1 VTEEP
6 GATDIT
12 DNGITVLVV
21 DDEDDIRV
29 LVRSLLER
37 SGMHVVDEA
46 DDGIE
51 ALISVAQLD
60 PPPVPTVIV
69 LDQSMPGMTGLEVA
83 ARVLAKLPDQRIVLF
98 SAFLSRDVRDQA
110 EELGVRACV
119 AKTDFLQLPEI
130 ITDLSAA

>member
-1 VTEEP
+1 MDAEP
-6 GATDIT
+6 DAV
-12 DNGITVLVV
+12 DNQITVLIV

-37 SGMHVVDEA
+37 SGMQVVDEA

-51 ALISVAQLD
+51 ALISVSQLD

-69 LDQSMPGMTGLEVA
+69 LDQSMPGLSGLEVA
-83 ARVLAKLPDQRIVLF
+83 ERVLARLPDQRIVLF
-98 SAFLSRDVRDQA
+98 SAFLSRDVMSQA
-110 EELGVRACV
+110 QGLGVRACV
-119 AKTDFLQLPEI
+119 PKTDILRLAEI